1 MWCAGLLVP
10 PDRAGVEREP
20 WGWRVSGVAPTAH
33 APQTWPCPKIDGRK
47 GRVQRLHWGR
57 GEGEEGQL
65 LLLSYADTQYSE
77 ETTDKYCGVQNIMIY
92 HIVTHYISHLK

>member
-1 MWCAGLLVP
+1 MDFSTPDP
-10 PDRAGVEREP
+10 PIVTT
-20 WGWRVSGVAPTAH
+20 V
-33 APQTWPCPKIDGRK
+33 
-47 GRVQRLHWGR
+47 HWGR

-92 HIVTHYISHLK
+92 HIRRAGLELNISHQEIFY